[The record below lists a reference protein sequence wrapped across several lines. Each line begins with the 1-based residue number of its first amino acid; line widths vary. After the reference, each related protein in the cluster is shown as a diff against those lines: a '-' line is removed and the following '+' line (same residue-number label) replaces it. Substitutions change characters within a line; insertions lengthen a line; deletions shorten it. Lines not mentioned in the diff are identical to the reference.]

1 MEKFK
6 SLQKSVGKSLK
17 LDNSKLCEFCF
28 TGSFQI
34 EKMVAKSLKKWWK
47 KLLFFYPKLVKKFEQ
62 KSARKSGGEIG
73 GKSAQK
79 SVE

>member
-6 SLQKSVGKSLK
+6 SLQKSVGKPLK

-34 EKMVAKSLKKWWK
+34 EKN
-47 KLLFFYPKLVKKFEQ
+47 
-62 KSARKSGGEIG
+62 G
-73 GKSAQK
+73 GKVNSAVSANTTYVVAGEKAGSKLAKAKVLGVSIINEQQLR
-79 SVE
+79 SFL

>member
-34 EKMVAKSLKKWWK
+34 EKMVAKSLKKMVEK
-47 KLLFFYPKLVKKFEQ
+47 IVIFLPKI
-62 KSARKSGGEIG
+62 GE
-73 GKSAQK
+73 K
-79 SVE
+79 V